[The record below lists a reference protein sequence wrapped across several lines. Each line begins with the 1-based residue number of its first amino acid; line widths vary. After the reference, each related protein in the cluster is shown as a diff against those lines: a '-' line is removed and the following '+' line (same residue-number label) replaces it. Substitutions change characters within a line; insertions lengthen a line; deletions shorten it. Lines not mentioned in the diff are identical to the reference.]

1 MLRARSIRRREA
13 ARPSPNANPLA
24 DARIAFVGAGVMAES
39 MIAGLLKNA
48 LIPAEHIV
56 ASHPREDRRQR
67 LEERFGILTTGS
79 NRDAA
84 HGADLV
90 LLTIKPQVLQQR
102 DAPAF
107 RPLSSRSRSSSRSS
121 PARRSMSCSAVSVT
135 RRSCGSC
142 RTRQPRSVRG

>member
-1 MLRARSIRRREA
+1 MSPTLGETPRS
-13 ARPSPNANPLA
+13 PSANPLG

-48 LIPAEHIV
+48 LIPAAHVI

-67 LEERFGILTTGS
+67 LEERFGILTTES
-79 NRDAA
+79 NFEAA

-90 LLTIKPQVLQQR
+90 VLTIKPQVLQIG

-107 RPLSSRSRSSSRSS
+107 RLTLTASRSSSRSS
-121 PARRSMSCSAVSVT
+121 PARRSTSW
-135 RRSCGSC
+135 
-142 RTRQPRSVRG
+142 